1 MYVLEIQVNIDNGR
15 KAHDTLALLSEKL
28 NKHKGESVA
37 VDFKKVTFIAAN
49 QLAVFSALFDSFCA
63 NENSHIVIRNL
74 SEKLSNVM
82 RKNGF
87 GKMLGMEPKEDSF
100 HTTIPHRRFFINEI
114 DEFEKYL
121 FLWSIFSKE
130 FCFIFYGCGYR

>member
-1 MYVLEIQVNIDNGR
+1 MKIPLSFIIEYTAQIIFPSLYRLFVIKPIFPKQRDNLVINYEFHPFVCTGDLILSTEIAVTDLKSFPQGII
-15 KAHDTLALLSEKL
+15 LFYLLM
-28 NKHKGESVA
+28 
-37 VDFKKVTFIAAN
+37 
-49 QLAVFSALFDSFCA
+49 
-63 NENSHIVIRNL
+63 
-74 SEKLSNVM
+74 SNVM